1 MRTYADERRPQGTL
15 AEFTPQYEP
24 PPDERS
30 RTLSTIFAEA
40 LGLLY
45 QDIAEYGF
53 AAMIGAIIAAL
64 AAVLLATTGGYIGQ
78 ALVAPA
84 VFGIAALT
92 YANTC
97 AAIRRAMEN
106 LEPESLLA
114 FFAVLARLPAIA
126 APLTLPLLVSGV
138 AVLSGT
144 IAARWAPDSVVTL
157 AAIIVVAL
165 CGLSSF
171 QRSLYVPALFAR
183 NVSFSEA
190 RTLGGNAMRK
200 AGPLV
205 GTSFVIAMAPAGLI
219 AMAALSTQFH
229 PVATA
234 VAAFAFVLSMPIAAA
249 LASLIFEAVTPRT
262 ERGPRHRSGH
272 SGSSGRGWNNDDDDA
287 VAARLTRRMR

>member
-1 MRTYADERRPQGTL
+1 MRTYRDEGRPKGTL
-15 AEFTPQYEP
+15 AEFTPRYEP

-30 RTLSTIFAEA
+30 RTLSTVFAEA

-53 AAMIGAIIAAL
+53 AATIGAVGAAL
-64 AAVLLATTGGYIGQ
+64 AAVLLATTGGFIGQ

-97 AAIRRAMEN
+97 AAIRRALDN

-126 APLTLPLLVSGV
+126 APLTLPLVVSGV
-138 AVLSGT
+138 AVLAGT
-144 IAARWAPDSVVTL
+144 IAARWTPDSVVTL
-157 AAIIVVAL
+157 AVIIAFAM

-171 QRSLYVPALFAR
+171 QRALYVPALFAR
-183 NVSFSEA
+183 NVSFSQA

-200 AGPLV
+200 AGALV
-205 GTSFVIAMAPAGLI
+205 GACFCIAMAPAALI

-234 VAAFAFVLSMPIAAA
+234 AAAFVFTMSMPVAAA
-249 LASLIFEAVTPRT
+249 LASLIYEAVTPPG
-262 ERGPRHRSGH
+262 ERSQRKSAHRRWDTS
-272 SGSSGRGWNNDDDDA
+272 DDDA